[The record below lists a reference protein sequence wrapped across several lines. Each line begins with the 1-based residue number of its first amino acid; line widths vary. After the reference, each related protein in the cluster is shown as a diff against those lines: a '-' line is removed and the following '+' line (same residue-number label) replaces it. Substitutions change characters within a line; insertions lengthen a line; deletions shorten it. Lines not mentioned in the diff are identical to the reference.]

1 MLCGV
6 EWYLPPQPV
15 TNRWPGG
22 LDATESGMADP
33 VLTNP
38 ASVSLFP
45 GVRAAPVA
53 PPSAAQSARPLGT
66 PASATQGVRPVRAAA
81 AVSHVETAVDAG
93 LATTRLS
100 FPVCRADGQ
109 PFTDLAEIE
118 ALLAAEQQGQF
129 ILGSNRSWHGGIHIT
144 ATTMPQHRSQQPL
157 RCMMDGTVIA
167 YRLNRNYPTVDWNG
181 KPLAFSNSF
190 CLIRHDYCSPPAE
203 AASPASSTEPRAAD
217 GRESSHT
224 NPPDV
229 RNRLRLYSLYMH
241 LADYQHYQPVVT
253 QERILTLLRTIYV
266 RKGDNI
272 QQRLGKLAAGSTI
285 RLLDTPS
292 TSLQI
297 NEQDRLRTLR
307 FLKGLVTHK
316 AAGSQARVA
325 QQAEVWVADC
335 EEYVRHSQQSCA
347 TGGAT
352 QPAYWN
358 CCVKARLLNTYP
370 IYRAQEDLLAERA
383 PEGRLQVGST
393 LQFQRHDLQSRMVG
407 GVRKQLAPCELLS
420 GVSGS
425 SAAPVTGT
433 VWVVVDEHL
442 LAQEPGPP
450 SVFEE
455 VVHCEVPIA
464 AGDGVGFLGLQQ
476 SPLVPLALG
485 TYRDDYRV
493 HIELFSDEEAAAIER
508 LLQNAAGVEAGQSML
523 HLQGAEALFDRV
535 QQGAALHFTDRC
547 QCPDPDQLLPIQA
560 QIPDAEGQI
569 WCELKGVRS
578 GFASLSQV
586 YVRAQ
591 DVQPIRQLDLARQG
605 FFLIQAQAASRE
617 IVLAGEQIPAPFR
630 SIYQQLDLDQNGELS
645 ADEIAAAL
653 QHPDHRAKLHKLIVQ
668 HPSEWGAEHQQQVG
682 DYLQQLIAQNTDP
695 QIRDLLRLELER
707 LKALGIATI
716 ASPVYLFH
724 PLQLLA
730 RLAVVTQQAALV
742 VLEMLLLLCPEL
754 RSRDCTPLLSYLN
767 LYMPQ
772 YQIDTPLRICHFLSQ
787 VAHESSFQP
796 KAENLNYRPARMREI
811 YGCIGGSENYQPA
824 IDDCRRGRKPQ
835 RVGLWDQEDRYARHP
850 EALANL
856 VYAERMDNGN
866 EASGDG
872 FKFRG
877 RGLLQLTGRRNYT
890 LFTSKHNELFPD
902 DPQDFVQNPDL
913 LIQNLKYAVESACFY
928 WQHYEINDA
937 ADRDDVTAVTT
948 IVNGGENGIAD
959 RRNKLRAIKQR
970 FIMSG
975 DL

>member
-1 MLCGV
+1 
-6 EWYLPPQPV
+6 
-15 TNRWPGG
+15 
-22 LDATESGMADP
+22 MADP
-33 VLTNP
+33 VLTVP
-38 ASVSLFP
+38 ASVGTFP
-45 GVRAAPVA
+45 GARAAASSLPSIPHGERPFGAPNPATPVA
-53 PPSAAQSARPLGT
+53 AAQSARPV
-66 PASATQGVRPVRAAA
+66 PAPRAQARVQTDGDTGV
-81 AVSHVETAVDAG
+81 EAG
-93 LATTRLS
+93 PATTRLS

-109 PFTDLAEIE
+109 PFADLAEIE
-118 ALLAAEQQGQF
+118 ALLSAEQQGQF

-144 ATTMPQHRSQQPL
+144 AATMPQHRAQQPL

-167 YRLNRNYPTVDWNG
+167 YRLNRNYPTVDWHG
-181 KPLAFSNSF
+181 KPLAFSNGF

-203 AASPASSTEPRAAD
+203 AAPPASSAASGATD
-217 GRESSHT
+217 GRAPHA
-224 NPPDV
+224 NPAAA
-229 RNRLRLYSLYMH
+229 RNQLRLYSLYMH

-266 RKGDNI
+266 RRGNDI
-272 QQRLGKLAAGSTI
+272 QQRLGKLTAGSTI

-292 TSLQI
+292 SSLQI
-297 NEQDRLRTLR
+297 NEQGRLRTLR

-316 AAGSQARVA
+316 AAGSQALVA
-325 QQAEVWVADC
+325 LQAEVWVADC
-335 EEYVRHSQQSCA
+335 EEYVRHSQQPSA

-352 QPAYWN
+352 PPAYWN
-358 CCVKARLLNTYP
+358 CRVKARLLNTYP
-370 IYRAQEDLLAERA
+370 IYRTQEDLLAERA

-407 GVRKQLAPCELLS
+407 GVRKQLVPCELLS

-425 SAAPVTGT
+425 SLAPVTGSI
-433 VWVVVDEHL
+433 WVVVDDHL
-442 LAQEPGPP
+442 LALEPGPP
-450 SVFEE
+450 SVFEV
-455 VVHCEVPIA
+455 VVHCEVPIV

-476 SPLVPLALG
+476 TPVAPLALG
-485 TYRDDYRV
+485 TYRDDYRA
-493 HIELFSDEEAAAIER
+493 HIELFSDEEAGAIER
-508 LLQNAAGVEAGQSML
+508 LLQNAAGVEAGQSL
-523 HLQGAEALFDRV
+523 LYLQGAEALFDRV
-535 QQGAALHFTDRC
+535 QQGDSLHFSDRC

-578 GFASLSQV
+578 GFAALSQV

-605 FFLIQAQAASRE
+605 FCLIQTKAASRE

-630 SIYQQLDLDQNGELS
+630 AIYQQLDLDQNGELS

-653 QHPDHRAKLHKLIVQ
+653 QHPDHRVKLHKLIVQ
-668 HPSEWGAEHQQQVG
+668 HPSEWGAEHQQQVSG
-682 DYLQQLIAQNTDP
+682 YLQQLMAQSP
-695 QIRDLLRLELER
+695 EQEARDLLALELER

-724 PLQLLA
+724 PLQLLT

-742 VLEMLLLLCPEL
+742 VLEMLLLLCPVL
-754 RSRDCTPLLSYLN
+754 RSRDCTPLLGYLN

-787 VAHESSFQP
+787 VAHESAFQP
-796 KAENLNYRPARMREI
+796 KAENLNYRPARMREV

-835 RVGLWDQEDRYARHP
+835 RVGLWDQEERYAHHP

-877 RGLLQLTGRRNYT
+877 RGLLQLTGRDNYT
-890 LFTSKHNELFPD
+890 LFTGKHNELFPN
-902 DPQDFVQNPDL
+902 DPQDFVQHPDL

-928 WQHYEINDA
+928 WQLKRINSF
-937 ADRDDVTAVTT
+937 ADQDDFPGVTRR
-948 IVNGGENGIAD
+948 VNGGENGARD
-959 RRNKLRAIKQR
+959 REMKIQAIKLYYSR
-970 FIMSG
+970 RGM
-975 DL
+975 L

>member
-1 MLCGV
+1 
-6 EWYLPPQPV
+6 
-15 TNRWPGG
+15 
-22 LDATESGMADP
+22 MADP
-33 VLTNP
+33 VLTAP
-38 ASVSLFP
+38 ARMSPFP
-45 GVRAAPVA
+45 GARDVASPTPPAAAP
-53 PPSAAQSARPLGT
+53 R
-66 PASATQGVRPVRAAA
+66 
-81 AVSHVETAVDAG
+81 VETGVQTDGDTGTEAG
-93 LATTRLS
+93 QATTRLS

-109 PFTDLAEIE
+109 PFADLAEIE
-118 ALLAAEQQGQF
+118 ALLSAEQQGQF

-144 ATTMPQHRSQQPL
+144 AATMPQHRDQQPL

-181 KPLAFSNSF
+181 KPLAFSNGF

-203 AASPASSTEPRAAD
+203 AAPPASTTEPGATD
-217 GRESSHT
+217 GRASHS
-224 NPPDV
+224 NPPAA

-253 QERILTLLRTIYV
+253 QERILTLLQTIYV
-266 RKGDNI
+266 RQGNDI
-272 QQRLGKLAAGSTI
+272 QRRLGQLAVGSTI

-297 NEQDRLRTLR
+297 SEQGRLRTLR

-316 AAGSQARVA
+316 AAGSQALVA
-325 QQAEVWVADC
+325 LQAEVWVADC
-335 EEYVRHSQQSCA
+335 EEYVRHSQQPCA
-347 TGGAT
+347 TDGAT

-358 CCVKARLLNTYP
+358 CRVKARLLNTYP
-370 IYRAQEDLLAERA
+370 IYRTQEDLLAERA

-407 GVRKQLAPCELLS
+407 GVRKQLVPCELLS

-425 SAAPVTGT
+425 SSAPVTGT

-442 LAQEPGPP
+442 LAQELGPP

-455 VVHCEVPIA
+455 LVHCEVPIA

-476 SPLVPLALG
+476 TPIAPLALG
-485 TYRDDYRV
+485 TYRDDYRA

-508 LLQNAAGVEAGQSML
+508 WLQNAAGVEAGQSLL

-535 QQGAALHFTDRC
+535 QQGDALHFTDRC

-578 GFASLSQV
+578 GFAALSQV

-605 FFLIQAQAASRE
+605 FCLIQAKAASRE
-617 IVLAGEQIPAPFR
+617 IVLAGEQIPAPFS

-668 HPSEWGAEHQQQVG
+668 HPSEWGAEHQQQVN
-682 DYLQQLIAQNTDP
+682 DYLQQLMAQSPD
-695 QIRDLLRLELER
+695 QEARDLLALELER

-742 VLEMLLLLCPEL
+742 VLEMLLLLCPAL
-754 RSRDCTPLLSYLN
+754 RNRDCTPLLGYLN

-787 VAHESSFQP
+787 VAHESAFRP
-796 KAENLNYRPARMREI
+796 RAENLNYRSARMREI
-811 YGCIGGSENYQPA
+811 YGCIGGSENYQSA

-835 RVGLWDQEDRYARHP
+835 RVGLWDQEERYAHHP

-856 VYAERMDNGN
+856 AYAERMGNGN

-877 RGLLQLTGRRNYT
+877 RGLLQLTGRSNYT
-890 LFTSKHNELFPD
+890 LLTGKHNELFPD
-902 DPQDFVQNPDL
+902 DPQDFVQHPDL

-928 WQHYEINDA
+928 WQHYEINDP
-937 ADRDDVTAVTT
+937 ADRDDITAVTR
-948 IVNGGENGIAD
+948 IVNGGRNGIAD

-970 FIMSG
+970 FIISG
-975 DL
+975 EL

>member
-1 MLCGV
+1 
-6 EWYLPPQPV
+6 
-15 TNRWPGG
+15 
-22 LDATESGMADP
+22 MADP
-33 VLTNP
+33 VLTDP
-38 ASVSLFP
+38 ASVSTFP
-45 GVRAAPVA
+45 GARTAASPTPPAAAP
-53 PPSAAQSARPLGT
+53 R
-66 PASATQGVRPVRAAA
+66 
-81 AVSHVETAVDAG
+81 VETGAQTDGDTGTDAG
-93 LATTRLS
+93 QATTQLS

-109 PFTDLAEIE
+109 PFADLAEIE
-118 ALLAAEQQGQF
+118 GLLSAEPQGQF

-144 ATTMPQHRSQQPL
+144 AATMPQHRDQQPL

-167 YRLNRNYPTVDWNG
+167 YRLNRNYPTLDWHG
-181 KPLAFSNSF
+181 KPLAFSNGF

-203 AASPASSTEPRAAD
+203 VASSASSTAPGAAD
-217 GRESSHT
+217 GRASHT
-224 NPPDV
+224 NTPAA

-253 QERILTLLRTIYV
+253 QERILTLQRTIYV
-266 RKGDNI
+266 RQGNDI
-272 QQRLGKLAAGSTI
+272 QRRLGKLAAGSTI

-297 NEQDRLRTLR
+297 NEQGRLRTLR
-307 FLKGLVTHK
+307 FLKGLVTYK
-316 AAGSQARVA
+316 AHGSRERIALQS
-325 QQAEVWVADC
+325 EVWVADC
-335 EEYVRHSQQSCA
+335 EEYVRHSQQSC
-347 TGGAT
+347 TTVGAT

-358 CCVKARLLNTYP
+358 CRIQARLLNTYP
-370 IYRAQEDLLAERA
+370 IYRTSEDLLAERA

-407 GVRKQLAPCELLS
+407 GVCKQLVPCELLS

-425 SAAPVTGT
+425 SLAPVMGT

-442 LAQEPGPP
+442 LALEPGPP
-450 SVFEE
+450 SLFDE

-476 SPLVPLALG
+476 TPVAPLALG
-485 TYRDDYRV
+485 AHRDDYRV
-493 HIELFSDEEAAAIER
+493 HIELFSDEGAAAIER
-508 LLQNAAGVEAGQSML
+508 LLLNEAGVEAGQSLL

-535 QQGAALHFTDRC
+535 QQGDALHFTDRC

-569 WCELKGVRS
+569 WCELQGVRS
-578 GFASLSQV
+578 GFAALSQV

-605 FFLIQAQAASRE
+605 FCLIQAKAACRE
-617 IVLAGEQIPAPFR
+617 IVLAGEQIPAPFS

-645 ADEIAAAL
+645 ADEIATAL

-668 HPSEWGAEHQQQVG
+668 HPSEWGTEHQQQVSR
-682 DYLQQLIAQNTDP
+682 YLQQLMAQSPD
-695 QIRDLLRLELER
+695 QEARDLLKLELER

-754 RSRDCTPLLSYLN
+754 RNRDCTPLLGYLN

-787 VAHESSFQP
+787 VAHESAFQP
-796 KAENLNYRPARMREI
+796 RAEGLYYRPVQMRKT

-824 IDDCRRGRKPQ
+824 IDDCRRGRDE
-835 RVGLWDQEDRYARHP
+835 RRLGLWDQEERYARHP

-877 RGLLQLTGRRNYT
+877 RGLIQLTGRSNYT
-890 LFTSKHNELFPD
+890 LLTSKHNELFPD
-902 DPQDFVQNPDL
+902 DPQDFVQHPDL

-928 WQHYEINDA
+928 WQHYRVNQA
-937 ADRDDVTAVTT
+937 ADRDDCDRVTA
-948 IVNGGENGIAD
+948 IVNGGNNGLPD
-959 RRNKLRAIKQR
+959 RRRKLISIKEYLNVR
-970 FIMSG
+970 G
-975 DL
+975 

>member
-1 MLCGV
+1 
-6 EWYLPPQPV
+6 
-15 TNRWPGG
+15 
-22 LDATESGMADP
+22 MADP
-33 VLTNP
+33 VLTAP
-38 ASVSLFP
+38 ASVGPFP
-45 GVRAAPVA
+45 GA
-53 PPSAAQSARPLGT
+53 
-66 PASATQGVRPVRAAA
+66 RAAA
-81 AVSHVETAVDAG
+81 SAPSLATQSALPMSAPAAAYPTATVPSSVTTYPPAVAHQPAAAQLTAGPRVEAG
-93 LATTRLS
+93 PATTRLS

-109 PFTDLAEIE
+109 PFADLAEIE
-118 ALLAAEQQGQF
+118 ALLSAEQQGQF

-144 ATTMPQHRSQQPL
+144 AATMPQHRAQQPL

-167 YRLNRNYPTVDWNG
+167 YRLNRNYPTVDLHG
-181 KPLAFSNSF
+181 KPLAFSNGF

-203 AASPASSTEPRAAD
+203 AASPASSAAPGATD
-217 GRESSHT
+217 GRALHT
-224 NPPDV
+224 NPAAA

-253 QERILTLLRTIYV
+253 QERILTLLRTIHV
-266 RKGDNI
+266 RRGNDI
-272 QQRLGKLAAGSTI
+272 QRRLGQLAAGSTI

-297 NEQDRLRTLR
+297 SEQGRLRTLR
-307 FLKGLVTHK
+307 FLKGLVTYK
-316 AAGSQARVA
+316 AAGSQERVA
-325 QQAEVWVADC
+325 LQAEVWVADC
-335 EEYVRHSQQSCA
+335 EEYVRHSQQPCA
-347 TGGAT
+347 TGGAP

-358 CCVKARLLNTYP
+358 CRVKARLLNTYP
-370 IYRAQEDLLAERA
+370 IYRTQEDLLAERA
-383 PEGRLQVGST
+383 LEGRLQVGSS

-407 GVRKQLAPCELLS
+407 GVRKQLVPCELLS

-425 SAAPVTGT
+425 SLAPVTGT
-433 VWVVVDEHL
+433 VWVVVDDHL

-455 VVHCEVPIA
+455 LVRCEVPIA

-476 SPLVPLALG
+476 TPIAPLALG
-485 TYRDDYRV
+485 TYRDDYRA
-493 HIELFSDEEAAAIER
+493 HIELFSDEEAAAIQR
-508 LLQNAAGVEAGQSML
+508 LLQNEAGVEAGQSL
-523 HLQGAEALFDRV
+523 LYLQGAEALFDRV
-535 QQGAALHFTDRC
+535 QQGAALHFTDRG

-560 QIPDAEGQI
+560 QIPDADGQI

-578 GFASLSQV
+578 GFTALSQV

-605 FFLIQAQAASRE
+605 FCLIQARAASRE

-630 SIYQQLDLDQNGELS
+630 AIYQELDRNQDGELS

-668 HPSEWGAEHQQQVG
+668 HPSEWGAEHQQQVSR
-682 DYLQQLIAQNTDP
+682 YLQQLMAQSP
-695 QIRDLLRLELER
+695 EQEARDLLALELER

-754 RSRDCTPLLSYLN
+754 RNRDCTPLLGYLN

-787 VAHESSFQP
+787 VAHESAFQP
-796 KAENLNYRPARMREI
+796 RAEGLYYRPVQMRKT

-835 RVGLWDQEDRYARHP
+835 RVGLWDQEERYARHP

-877 RGLLQLTGRRNYT
+877 RGLIQLTGRSNYT

-902 DPQDFVQNPDL
+902 DPQDFVQHPDL

-928 WQHYEINDA
+928 WQHYEINDP
-937 ADRDDVTAVTT
+937 ADRDDITAVTT
-948 IVNGGENGIAD
+948 IVNGGGNGIAD